1 MFPHGD
7 TLVLGSSCAQLS
19 TAGDA
24 KGNCPGAPHV
34 LLGLSTGRKSPQ
46 SFNVTAEGVAVT
58 AGQPPD
64 PNALRHL
71 KSSSQC
77 GNANLKRSIG
87 IEEVLGPGFV

>member
-7 TLVLGSSCAQLS
+7 TLVLGSSRAQLS

-34 LLGLSTGRKSPQ
+34 LRGLNTGRKSPQ
-46 SFNVTAEGVAVT
+46 SFNIKSEGVAVS

-64 PNALRHL
+64 SNALRHL
-71 KSSSQC
+71 ESSSQG
-77 GNANLKRSIG
+77 GNVNLKKSTG
-87 IEEVLGPGFV
+87 IE